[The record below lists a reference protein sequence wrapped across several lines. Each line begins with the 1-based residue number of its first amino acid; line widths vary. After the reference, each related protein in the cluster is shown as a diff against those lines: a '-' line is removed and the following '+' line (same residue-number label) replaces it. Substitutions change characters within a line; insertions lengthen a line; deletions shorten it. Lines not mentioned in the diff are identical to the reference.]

1 MATTKQDL
9 FKKDIRVSAENNLS
23 DITRQIL
30 PLERMGKGCTPEGRL
45 LWSKAR
51 CLTWLI
57 RQLTI

>member
-23 DITRQIL
+23 DITQQLI
-30 PLERMGKGCTPEGRL
+30 PLESLGKGYTPEARL
-45 LWSKAR
+45 LWDKAR
-51 CLTWLI
+51 LLTWFI